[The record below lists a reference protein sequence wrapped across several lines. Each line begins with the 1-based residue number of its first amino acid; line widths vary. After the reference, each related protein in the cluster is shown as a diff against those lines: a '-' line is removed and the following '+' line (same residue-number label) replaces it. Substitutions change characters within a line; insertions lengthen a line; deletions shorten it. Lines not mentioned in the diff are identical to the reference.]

1 MSRQASEY
9 IDSVHFQVW
18 FQNRRAKWKKRK
30 KTTNVFNTPGA
41 LLSPFTSMTMGNSF
55 CSPFTPDSRWP
66 TMPPHNLSLP
76 PALPRQSMTPPMSM
90 TSLQSSPSQLQVPGA
105 GAMGL
110 NHSMGAAGASMY
122 SPSYAMMTS
131 CDSPLASS
139 MMTSSPVTSAS
150 MLGCQMS
157 EHSDAWSRG
166 SSLASLRQ
174 KAIEHSATLTF
185 R

>member
-1 MSRQASEY
+1 M
-9 IDSVHFQVW
+9 W

-41 LLSPFTSMTMGNSF
+41 LLSPFNSMSMPNSF
-55 CSPFTPDSRWP
+55 CSPFSPDARWA
-66 TMPPHNLSLP
+66 TMSGMTHHNPLSLP
-76 PALPRQSMTPPMSM
+76 PGLPRQPITPPMSM
-90 TSLQSSPSQLQVPGA
+90 TSLQSSPNQLQMHGA
-105 GAMGL
+105 SAMGF

-122 SPSYAMMTS
+122 SPSYSMMTS
-131 CDSPLASS
+131 CESPLANS

-157 EHSDAWSRG
+157 ENT
-166 SSLASLRQ
+166 SLALLRQ
-174 KAIEHSATLTF
+174 KANEHSATLTF